1 MGSVNG
7 INKRGTARSGTMAA
21 LDIGS
26 RKVCCFIAHI
36 DAAGSSRVVGIGHQ
50 ISEGLRGGAVVD
62 LEATVAAITAAVAAA
77 ERMAEVN
84 VKRVLV
90 SFSCGDPASH
100 TVGVEVPVSGHEIS
114 DADLRR
120 VLAQGRPRAEN
131 GEREVAH
138 AVPVGFRVD
147 GASGVRDPRGMFGSR
162 LGVDIH
168 VVTAGVGAMR
178 NLRICLERAH
188 LDVEE
193 TLISSYASG
202 LSVLDEDELNLGVT
216 VIDMGGGTTS
226 IAVFYEGDL
235 HFADVVTLGGQHVTN
250 DIARGLATPV
260 AHAERMKTLYGTAT
274 AIPADESA
282 MIDVPRV
289 GETEQAEPNH
299 VPRSVLSS
307 IIQPRAEEI
316 LEFVRERLELSGY
329 ARTAGRRVV
338 LTGGASQLTGMR
350 ELAARVL
357 DKQVRMGR
365 PVHIQGLAE
374 ATGGP
379 AFATCAGLLCHAA
392 QGRSALL
399 EAAETAPRQGLAR
412 VGHWLRENF

>member
-1 MGSVNG
+1 MNG

-274 AIPADESA
+274 ASPADESA

-350 ELAARVL
+350 ELAAKVL
-357 DKQVRMGR
+357 DKQVRIGR

-392 QGRSALL
+392 QGRSALP

-412 VGHWLRENF
+412 VGQWLRENF